1 MSKGICIITKYNV
14 HLAGSNAILIN
25 DKFKI
30 IQESQILRQT
40 CAINAQYFS
49 GTYLPSKSIQINAK
63 KAFF

>member
-14 HLAGSNAILIN
+14 YKARSNAILIN
-25 DKFKI
+25 DKYKI
-30 IQESQILRQT
+30 IQENQILRET
-40 CAINAQYFS
+40 CAINAKYFS